1 MTAENGIKLRERQP
15 FRDFLLTVRN
25 IHCFL
30 PNGNFRRFMRFPQFI
45 FSRGNM
51 KKILPAAALFLLVL
65 PFLSFAEDSEGHD
78 DEPPVIG
85 TYDYKA
91 NGGGDQFLKIAIMP
105 NFPLNFGKQMQ
116 IGGAAEIG
124 YYRFLNS
131 WLALGGELMAGYNPT
146 LGSNV
151 FTFVP
156 ITFGAVFQPVAWRF
170 EFPMTITTGFAFET
184 AQNKKYFPGFALKA
198 EAAAFYRFSDGWS
211 IGLGSDFLYLPEW
224 HTTTKNAK
232 SDYGLFLTAFVA
244 VRYHF

>member
-1 MTAENGIKLRERQP
+1 
-15 FRDFLLTVRN
+15 
-25 IHCFL
+25 
-30 PNGNFRRFMRFPQFI
+30 
-45 FSRGNM
+45 M

-78 DEPPVIG
+78 DEPPAIG

-131 WLALGGELMAGYNPT
+131 WFALGGELMAGYNPT

-156 ITFGAVFQPVAWRF
+156 ITFGAVFQPVAW
-170 EFPMTITTGFAFET
+170 
-184 AQNKKYFPGFALKA
+184 PGFALKA